1 MAEEL
6 GKVSKPAASKFKKG
20 RKLFFVPLVFAPVSA
35 GGELKTLVDKY
46 WQQVQQH
53 IENLESKLKKA
64 KKVFHE
70 LATDA
75 SDEGLKAL
83 EQMNAGS
90 YGIVKKSLSNK
101 AKLNLIEDEEL
112 LAEFM
117 DWSRCLSIGL
127 QSQKAVSQ
135 VFGFF
140 QEVQKK
146 RNEDIA
152 RRIDEALKSNEIG
165 ILLMRE
171 GHQVQF
177 PSDIQVFY
185 VAPPS
190 LDEIRRWMQ
199 GGGQKKEKKETEEE
213 KKKE

>member
-20 RKLFFVPLVFAPVSA
+20 RKLFFVPLVFAPIKPE
-35 GGELKTLVDKY
+35 GELKTLVDKY
-46 WQQVQQH
+46 WRQVQEH
-53 IENLESKLKKA
+53 IDNLEGKLKKA

-70 LATDA
+70 LATDS

-90 YGIVKKSLSNK
+90 YGIVKSSLAKK
-101 AKLNLIEDEEL
+101 AKLQIIEDEEI

-117 DWSRCLSIGL
+117 DWSRCLSTGL
-127 QSQKAVSQ
+127 QSPVVFSQ
-135 VFGFF
+135 VYQSFLAI
-140 QEVQKK
+140 QQK

-152 RRIDEALKSNEIG
+152 RRIDEALKSNDIG

-171 GHQVQF
+171 GHQVQS
-177 PSDIQVFY
+177 PPDIQVFY

-190 LDEIRRWMQ
+190 LDEIRRWSQ
-199 GGGQKKEKKETEEE
+199 EGEAKKEEE
-213 KKKE
+213 KKEEKKKD